1 MDAGCFLSFS
11 SGKEFWFSKAAVV
24 GSSWYKFTPILTC
37 YNGQAPPSGEALQR
51 GFSFGGGKFYQNASP
66 FRCGEYATQ
75 SPQASISI
83 FRMVNFRSHL
93 DQQMIHHSPNPAH
106 HQLLF
111 QLLFLHK
118 QVFPP
123 NLEFQECPRI
133 LVPPQR

>member
-1 MDAGCFLSFS
+1 MFLLSLS
-11 SGKEFWFSKAAVV
+11 SGKEFWFSKAVV
-24 GSSWYKFTPILTC
+24 IGSSWYEFTPILTC

-66 FRCGEYATQ
+66 FRCGEYAIQ
-75 SPQASISI
+75 SEV
-83 FRMVNFRSHL
+83 VNIKIHL
-93 DQQMIHHSPNPAH
+93 DQLHFLHTPNPAH

-123 NLEFQECPRI
+123 NLVFQEYPRI
-133 LVPPQR
+133 LVPPQK